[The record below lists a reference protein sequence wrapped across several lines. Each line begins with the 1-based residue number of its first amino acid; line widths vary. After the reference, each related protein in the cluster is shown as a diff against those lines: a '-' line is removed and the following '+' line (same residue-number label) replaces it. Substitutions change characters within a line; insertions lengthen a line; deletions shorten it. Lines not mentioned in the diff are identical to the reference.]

1 MCRKKLAFIKIF
13 CYVWHGAERRKEVHY
28 RTEEERR
35 CTMRE
40 NDGVRCTAGQK
51 EGGACTGFPVVILQ
65 WGAPLVLSGASL
77 YTAVK

>member
-1 MCRKKLAFIKIF
+1 
-13 CYVWHGAERRKEVHY
+13 
-28 RTEEERR
+28 
-35 CTMRE
+35 MRE